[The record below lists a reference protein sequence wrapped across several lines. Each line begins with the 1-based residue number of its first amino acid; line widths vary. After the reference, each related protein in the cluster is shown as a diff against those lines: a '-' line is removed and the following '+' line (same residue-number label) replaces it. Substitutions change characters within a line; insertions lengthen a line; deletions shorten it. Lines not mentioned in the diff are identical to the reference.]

1 MLVSNK
7 RWDDAFA
14 LHSGG
19 MQESNFSVQLIER
32 EIEFE
37 NIDPEMLA
45 RKRQWNRLLPAV
57 GFRIVNIVDPDGVP
71 IFGGRP
77 RCAAKR
83 MDHTINGD
91 GRHRSRSPVRR
102 GQPG

>member
-7 RWDDAFA
+7 RGDDAFA
-14 LHSGG
+14 LHCGG

-45 RKRQWNRLLPAV
+45 RKRRGTDSVQLLV
-57 GFRIVNIVDPDGVP
+57 LG
-71 IFGGRP
+71 
-77 RCAAKR
+77 
-83 MDHTINGD
+83 
-91 GRHRSRSPVRR
+91 S
-102 GQPG
+102 

>member
-1 MLVSNK
+1 M
-7 RWDDAFA
+7 RFA

-45 RKRQWNRLLPAV
+45 RKRQWNRLRPAV
-57 GFRIVNIVDPDGVP
+57 GFRIVNIVDRDGAP
-71 IFGGRP
+71 IFGGRT

-83 MDHTINGD
+83 WITPSTATAAIDHD
-91 GRHRSRSPVRR
+91 RR
-102 GQPG
+102 CDAVSLDELERIVI

>member
-45 RKRQWNRLLPAV
+45 RKRQWNRLRPAV

-71 IFGGRP
+71 IFVHQRRRP
-77 RCAAKR
+77 PSI
-83 MDHTINGD
+83 TIAGAT
-91 GRHRSRSPVRR
+91 RSAWMNSS
-102 GQPG
+102 GS